1 MILDSI
7 VRRKRLE
14 LKEARAKRSL
24 ADLRSEA
31 RSSPPLREFESA
43 LRTEGEVSIIAEIKR
58 TSPRTGPLVENLSP
72 ASFAKQYEEGG
83 ARAISVL
90 TDEKF
95 FHGSFDDLA
104 AARDA
109 VSLPVL
115 RKDFLI
121 DEYQLWE
128 SRVRGADAI
137 LLIARILE
145 PGQLADYVAMA
156 KEEMGL
162 PALVEVH
169 DEKELDQALDA
180 KATIIGINN
189 RDLDT
194 LEVRME
200 TTLRL
205 RDSIPGGIL
214 TVSESGI
221 SDREDMVLLRAGH
234 VDAALIG
241 EHLVT
246 SENPVLTLNELRGTG
261 NADARNPRR
270 D

>member
-58 TSPRTGPLVENLSP
+58 ASPRTGPLIENLSP

-104 AARDA
+104 AARAA

-121 DEYQLWE
+121 DE
-128 SRVRGADAI
+128 
-137 LLIARILE
+137 
-145 PGQLADYVAMA
+145 
-156 KEEMGL
+156 
-162 PALVEVH
+162 
-169 DEKELDQALDA
+169 
-180 KATIIGINN
+180 
-189 RDLDT
+189 
-194 LEVRME
+194 
-200 TTLRL
+200 
-205 RDSIPGGIL
+205 
-214 TVSESGI
+214 
-221 SDREDMVLLRAGH
+221 
-234 VDAALIG
+234 
-241 EHLVT
+241 
-246 SENPVLTLNELRGTG
+246 
-261 NADARNPRR
+261 
-270 D
+270 